1 MDLDN
6 ASVDDMAWPTLMT
19 GKSIHSYNPAPAAT
33 SSIDKEVQETES
45 TTPSKSD
52 VESQSPNFS

>member
-1 MDLDN
+1 
-6 ASVDDMAWPTLMT
+6 MT
-19 GKSIHSYNPAPAAT
+19 WYDQLWWHGAGKSIHSYNPAPAAT

>member
-1 MDLDN
+1 MTN
-6 ASVDDMAWPTLMT
+6 FDDDV